1 MENFTEFTGVPLE
14 EQESIIQ
21 SFTNYI
27 KNFLI
32 IIGICTTAASFSIV
46 LISHQLF
53 TNVSK
58 TYREAHGYDSEEEEE
73 GEEQEGPFED
83 RYLDKYYNLGDRDID
98 DKELIAFKDD
108 YDSVETPRG
117 IVKLAYDMEKAS
129 FIYYS
134 NTKDIPYN
142 FLEAIARGYVVQRD
156 CKKILIDTKNVL
168 EKAQELCK
176 QKEEEEKLEK
186 ERKLKEE
193 ELEKAK
199 SSSVFASF
207 KKYTKESL
215 TKKEVENVPLIEESN
230 RYIYRGTLLDY
241 DELFTIKHDPEEFEK
256 LDYGTFKK
264 LATDN
269 EKKNL

>member
-134 NTKDIPYN
+134 NTKDIPVIM
-142 FLEAIARGYVVQRD
+142 LTA
-156 CKKILIDTKNVL
+156 KNMGDDF
-168 EKAQELCK
+168 EKALDK
-176 QKEEEEKLEK
+176 
-186 ERKLKEE
+186 
-193 ELEKAK
+193 KADWYIAK
-199 SSSVFASF
+199 PYDNSH
-207 KKYTKESL
+207 L
-215 TKKEVENVPLIEESN
+215 
-230 RYIYRGTLLDY
+230 IYRVKYLLQ
-241 DELFTIKHDPEEFEK
+241 KGK
-256 LDYGTFKK
+256 
-264 LATDN
+264 
-269 EKKNL
+269 EKK